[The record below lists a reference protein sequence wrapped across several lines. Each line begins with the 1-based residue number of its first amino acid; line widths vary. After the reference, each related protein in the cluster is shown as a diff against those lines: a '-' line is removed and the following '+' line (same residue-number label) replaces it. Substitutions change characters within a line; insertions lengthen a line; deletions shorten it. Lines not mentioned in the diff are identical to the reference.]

1 MKKVISLMIM
11 LLIGVLNVSAKS
23 VSSELCEYSK
33 EYKAWLNLS
42 SEEKE
47 NTPMPNMCIQ
57 EENGLIGSSNSYSM
71 DSFTLQDQYVLDVRD
86 QSISDDCWAFST
98 LASIESNLLKNK
110 INTDYLSVAHLE
122 LMTQSSLYTPSFVTF
137 NRAFNSGGKLEYTAA
152 YVLNNWGPI
161 KENEL
166 PFQTVTNLITNMTT
180 INQMDII
187 NKEASVD
194 VDDIFYL
201 NNSRGMCSESS
212 INTIK
217 QYLVNYGAL
226 AASLYFN
233 IQNEEYING
242 AYYYYNGNNI
252 SNHAVAIVGWDDSI
266 EVTNFKNNS
275 TRKGAWIVKN
285 SYGTSNGNNGYYYVS
300 YDDINICTNIVGF
313 YNVDLNVSDEVYYYD
328 DLGTNVS
335 LESRSDVNYI
345 ANIFT
350 KQNKEAEK
358 IDKVTFA
365 SNSEGMNYTVY
376 YASNASLKDYT
387 EIAKGTTSHGGYIS
401 VKPSKDIYIT
411 DKFSIIIKFETD
423 DTTKDIIP
431 IAMKGSSKD
440 NPYYNFEVT
449 KGVSYFSTNGEKW
462 LDLGEKVLAQASI
475 RVYTSINEE
484 NKTPELSDTSKV
496 NKDMNVE
503 LINPNKDIDGVMLGD
518 NVTTPQDADVL
529 VDSPQT
535 GMIGGLSIVAVLL
548 LIGTLI
554 YFKKKNKIFKI

>member
-1 MKKVISLMIM
+1 
-11 LLIGVLNVSAKS
+11 
-23 VSSELCEYSK
+23 
-33 EYKAWLNLS
+33 
-42 SEEKE
+42 
-47 NTPMPNMCIQ
+47 
-57 EENGLIGSSNSYSM
+57 
-71 DSFTLQDQYVLDVRD
+71 
-86 QSISDDCWAFST
+86 
-98 LASIESNLLKNK
+98 
-110 INTDYLSVAHLE
+110 
-122 LMTQSSLYTPSFVTF
+122 
-137 NRAFNSGGKLEYTAA
+137 
-152 YVLNNWGPI
+152 
-161 KENEL
+161 
-166 PFQTVTNLITNMTT
+166 
-180 INQMDII
+180 
-187 NKEASVD
+187 
-194 VDDIFYL
+194 
-201 NNSRGMCSESS
+201 
-212 INTIK
+212 
-217 QYLVNYGAL
+217 
-226 AASLYFN
+226 
-233 IQNEEYING
+233 
-242 AYYYYNGNNI
+242 
-252 SNHAVAIVGWDDSI
+252 
-266 EVTNFKNNS
+266 
-275 TRKGAWIVKN
+275 
-285 SYGTSNGNNGYYYVS
+285 
-300 YDDINICTNIVGF
+300 
-313 YNVDLNVSDEVYYYD
+313 
-328 DLGTNVS
+328 
-335 LESRSDVNYI
+335 
-345 ANIFT
+345 
-350 KQNKEAEK
+350 
-358 IDKVTFA
+358 
-365 SNSEGMNYTVY
+365 MNYTVY